1 MPQKRVMI
9 LEDDEPNAEL
19 ISFYLKEEGFETAI
33 SPTGSD
39 FLDKVVAYEPDLI
52 TIDILLPDAD
62 GLQVFKALRQD
73 KRTKEIPVIFITVEE
88 SSHKKSIDIGASG
101 FITKPFTEKTFKEVI
116 KSILARERSDE
127 KDPYR

>member
-9 LEDDEPNAEL
+9 LEDDESNAEL

-39 FLDKVVAYEPDLI
+39 FLDKVVAYQPDLI

-62 GLQVFKALRQD
+62 GLQVFKALLMD
-73 KRTKEIPVIFITVEE
+73 KRTKDIPVIFITVEE
-88 SSHKKSIDIGASG
+88 SKHQKGIEMGASG
-101 FITKPFTEKTFKEVI
+101 FITKPFSEKTIKEVT
-116 KSILARERSDE
+116 KSIFARERSDE
-127 KDPYR
+127 KDPHS